1 MRTCEN
7 CSIRKQYAKCFDVHF
22 DWRDCPYACEYAK
35 EQVKEEMKRSEANAG
50 DSISRQAAIEHL
62 KKRLY
67 ETALNNDTE
76 LPYYEEMADNRV
88 SVWLE
93 EVPTIDPVK
102 HGKWIVKEKV
112 YPDLPNDSDYRYECS
127 LCGWEDQHNEK
138 MIVPYCW
145 HCGARMD
152 L

>member
-1 MRTCEN
+1 MN
-7 CSIRKQYAKCFDVHF
+7 DL
-22 DWRDCPYACEYAK
+22 
-35 EQVKEEMKRSEANAG
+35 
-50 DSISRQAAIEHL
+50 ISRQAAIE
-62 KKRLY
+62 
-67 ETALNNDTE
+67 TAVKMFEAWYGGSVLRGKEIRARFDK
-76 LPYYEEMADNRV
+76 LPTV
-88 SVWLE
+88 
-93 EVPTIDPVK
+93 DPVK
-102 HGKWIVKEKV
+102 HGEWIVKEKV